1 MKAIQKTNKHMM
13 EEIGKTSQKR
23 DREGPRGPKVI
34 FFSALS
40 YSNFES
46 CVKLTQ

>member
-23 DREGPRGPKVI
+23 DREGPRGPKGKVYRLDRKTLGT
-34 FFSALS
+34 F
-40 YSNFES
+40 
-46 CVKLTQ
+46 

>member
-34 FFSALS
+34 FFLLS
-40 YSNFES
+40 VTKILSPVS
-46 CVKLTQ
+46 S